1 MYHRKSSVK
10 YANIA
15 VELFSHIKTLALARR
30 CQRTLARTVRRLD
43 EHMGRLQ
50 RSLYNIQRK
59 KKLYKENRFSI
70 SPPSE
75 ENKMTISP
83 AIR

>member
-1 MYHRKSSVK
+1 MQISLSNYSRILKRSRW
-10 YANIA
+10 
-15 VELFSHIKTLALARR
+15 LADV
-30 CQRTLARTVRRLD
+30 TLARTVRRLD

-50 RSLYNIQRK
+50 RSLYNMQRK
-59 KKLYKENRFSI
+59 KKLYKENRL

-83 AIR
+83 AIIR

>member
-1 MYHRKSSVK
+1 MQ
-10 YANIA
+10 
-15 VELFSHIKTLALARR
+15 
-30 CQRTLARTVRRLD
+30 CTLARTVRRLD

-50 RSLYNIQRK
+50 RSLYNIKRK
-59 KKLYKENRFSI
+59 KKLYKENRLSI

-83 AIR
+83 AIRWRTFKLSAISASVQLTFAY